1 MKQNADYDVVGQYAQ
16 DAVNG
21 FSNSLLEGMIE
32 LVDPQNATKILDA
45 MGGNGNLTHRLYEY
59 CQRKNIKMPHCTL
72 FEISQV
78 QTEFAKTNLPS
89 KYCDV
94 ICGDILNLTSFDK
107 DKVLEEGGY
116 DCVMIKSANHEIPLK
131 DQERLYRNIF
141 SLLKPGGYFVNLG
154 FLFDNLDERDE
165 MRMLARV
172 KDKLA
177 GMKQAEKR
185 RHFLMRD
192 EFYQRLEKVGFVSV
206 QAKTSFNYR
215 NSSKVV
221 ADNYF
226 SKSRTALDIE
236 YRTAHE
242 DFHVL
247 RKNGL
252 IEFKKDEAISK
263 SPGEITFAVKPPK

>member
-1 MKQNADYDVVGQYAQ
+1 
-16 DAVNG
+16 
-21 FSNSLLEGMIE
+21 
-32 LVDPQNATKILDA
+32 
-45 MGGNGNLTHRLYEY
+45 
-59 CQRKNIKMPHCTL
+59 MPHCTL
-72 FEISQV
+72 FEISEV

-94 ICGDILNLTSFDK
+94 ICGDILKLKSLN
-107 DKVLEEGGY
+107 EGEYG
-116 DCVMIKSANHEIPLK
+116 CVMIKSANHEIPLE
-131 DQERLYRNIF
+131 DQEKLYRNIF

-172 KDKLA
+172 KDRLA

-221 ADNYF
+221 AENYF
-226 SKSRTALDIE
+226 SNSPTALDE
-236 YRTAHE
+236 YRAAHE
-242 DFHVL
+242 DCHVL
-247 RKNGL
+247 RKNGR

-263 SPGEITFAVKPPK
+263 SPGEITIAVKPR

>member
-1 MKQNADYDVVGQYAQ
+1 
-16 DAVNG
+16 
-21 FSNSLLEGMIE
+21 
-32 LVDPQNATKILDA
+32 
-45 MGGNGNLTHRLYEY
+45 
-59 CQRKNIKMPHCTL
+59 
-72 FEISQV
+72 
-78 QTEFAKTNLPS
+78 
-89 KYCDV
+89 
-94 ICGDILNLTSFDK
+94 
-107 DKVLEEGGY
+107 
-116 DCVMIKSANHEIPLK
+116 MIKSANHEIPLK